1 MQHGRPM
8 TVHGDG
14 SVRRCFVH
22 VTDVAAAVVAV
33 MQRGREGEAYNIG
46 SQNEVS
52 IWQLIFEP
60 AS

>member
-1 MQHGRPM
+1 M

-33 MQRGREGEAYNIG
+33 MERGRDGEAYNIG